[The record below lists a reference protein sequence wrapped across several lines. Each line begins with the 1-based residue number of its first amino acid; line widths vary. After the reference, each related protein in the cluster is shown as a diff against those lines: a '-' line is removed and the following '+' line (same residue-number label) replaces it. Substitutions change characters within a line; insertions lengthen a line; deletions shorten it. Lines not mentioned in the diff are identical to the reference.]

1 MHCHNCNSQVNT
13 NENFCRN
20 CGAKI
25 NTTHQNQTSN
35 MQSQTQY
42 QTQSQA
48 YYQTQ
53 EGISVSQRIANS
65 MNRVE
70 IDPEEEL
77 INAYIGEKANEL
89 KKDFSWC
96 TFLFGVFYPIYRKM
110 WGFAIIWF
118 IINLVATVIFPGSG
132 TIIRIIA
139 AVIFKELYV
148 KTVRKRVN
156 KIKEQNPGKSHEDL
170 LLICSKKG
178 GTSIL
183 SVILFSIFSVIMIIA
198 VIIIIFAI
206 LIATDYENQTDY
218 NIENKEIIFNDIY
231 LKLPGKME
239 EKINNN
245 DWYGASYTGQ
255 DDSCRIDIYKV
266 NKEQCL
272 TSEECVQNLKDPEL
286 KYMPAIRKNINYKT
300 WDYRYATRI
309 KPSSELQNEY
319 HYYFIEYIGILYGIE
334 YKTQKE
340 GAICKEAREL
350 LEESIEFQGRKIS

>member
-132 TIIRIIA
+132 TITRIIA

-156 KIKEQNPGKSHEDL
+156 KIKEQNPEKSHEDL

-206 LIATDYENQTDY
+206 LIATDYENQTVSQ
-218 NIENKEIIFNDIY
+218 EVE
-231 LKLPGKME
+231 LPL
-239 EKINNN
+239 
-245 DWYGASYTGQ
+245 ASNTVDGLLAAS
-255 DDSCRIDIYKV
+255 DFIS
-266 NKEQCL
+266 
-272 TSEECVQNLKDPEL
+272 LKDNTAKIQSIWEGN
-286 KYMPAIRKNINYKT
+286 PALVTPTISGT
-300 WDYRYATRI
+300 WTI
-309 KPSSELQNEY
+309 TN
-319 HYYFIEYIGILYGIE
+319 
-334 YKTQKE
+334 
-340 GAICKEAREL
+340 
-350 LEESIEFQGRKIS
+350 